1 MYMKK
6 FNKNSITLI
15 TLVTFLVF
23 GLTLP
28 INVLA
33 GNPEL
38 TVDLGAAADFDI
50 LGETAITTTGATYV
64 TGDIGISPAAATFM
78 TGFGLTLDGTGTFST
93 SALVGGRIYAANYTA
108 PTPANMTT
116 AISNMLTAY
125 NNAAGRPNPDGT
137 ELYDG
142 IIGGQTFT
150 PGLYKWT
157 SDVTIPTDIT
167 LSGNASDIWIFQ
179 ISGDLTIASAKSV
192 LLTGGALAS
201 NVFWQV
207 AGSNYGAT
215 LGTYSTFNGT
225 ILSAKQIRI
234 QTGAVLNGRALA
246 QTQVTLD
253 ANTISRTGVVVATQP
268 ATGGGSGYKYPSE
281 GTINVVKS
289 VINDSG
295 GTKTVA
301 DFPLF
306 VSGIPVVSGITNS
319 FHAPFYPYA
328 ITETSDSNYV
338 QTFSGDCDSNGLL
351 NLNPSDIKF
360 CIVTNDDIGPSV
372 VVPPVPPLIDV
383 VKVPS
388 PLALPTGPGS
398 VTYTYTLRNIGTVP
412 ATNITMV
419 GDTCIP
425 ITLAS
430 GDTNTDAKLDVNETW
445 VYRCSTTLSQ
455 THTNTVTATGWAN
468 GVSAVDVASA
478 TVVVGASIVP
488 PLIHV
493 VKKPSTFTLLAPG
506 GPVTYTYTVT
516 NPGTAPLSNVSI
528 TDDKCTGLP
537 GRVLGHPG
545 DINKNN
551 LLESNESWSFTCQ
564 TNLAKTT
571 TNTAIASGEANG
583 LTVRD
588 LAVATV
594 VVAAVVPGLPNSGI
608 APDEKN
614 ISLNIALILVG
625 LSTVSIF
632 FYFIRRKQT
641 LV

>member
-455 THTNTVTATGWAN
+455 THTNTVTATA
-468 GVSAVDVASA
+468 
-478 TVVVGASIVP
+478 
-488 PLIHV
+488 LIHV

>member
-1 MYMKK
+1 MKK